1 MNVLGAIAK
10 RVSVRNYKTTQ
21 ISDEILGKILKA
33 AIYNYILEINGKL
46 KNDEVYMRLLEKNHK
61 KTVLNL
67 TKICTDLI
75 MEFNSIYNNI
85 DSNNPV
91 DLDNCVHTCRRILK
105 TLADYLFPVNADLK
119 EITLE
124 GCKLKLGEEQY
135 VNRLLAFIDSKSNS
149 KTYSKIVGS
158 SLEDINKRMHSIY
171 SASCKGSHTELT
183 SFEVERYVL
192 YTYLFLDDIS
202 NLI

>member
-1 MNVLGAIAK
+1 M
-10 RVSVRNYKTTQ
+10 
-21 ISDEILGKILKA
+21 KA

-61 KTVLNL
+61 KTVLKL
-67 TKICTDLI
+67 TKICPDLI

-135 VNRLLAFIDSKSNS
+135 VNRLLAFID
-149 KTYSKIVGS
+149 
-158 SLEDINKRMHSIY
+158 
-171 SASCKGSHTELT
+171 
-183 SFEVERYVL
+183 
-192 YTYLFLDDIS
+192 
-202 NLI
+202 